1 VDIPDYR
8 AAIAEMTRA
17 LRPGGRLLMANTG
30 FTSAMEPWVRD
41 EFGVR
46 QYRPMWRYLDQR
58 EVVLEWKGISITNYH
73 RPLSAYMETF
83 LGAGLSLER
92 FLEPLPEDETLRH
105 DPDMEDNF
113 RVPEFVVMCWRKD

>member
-1 VDIPDYR
+1 
-8 AAIAEMTRA
+8 
-17 LRPGGRLLMANTG
+17 
-30 FTSAMEPWVRD
+30 
-41 EFGVR
+41 
-46 QYRPMWRYLDQR
+46 MWRYLDQR

-92 FLEPLPEDETLRH
+92 FEEPLPEDETLRD

-113 RVPEFVVMCWRKD
+113 RVPEFVVMRWRKD